1 MHLPLAPELP
11 TELMTEASFFISIS
25 VGFQLTKKY
34 DDDAFIIIS
43 SCTFIPRLTKTQKTK
58 VFVTDFPRWD

>member
-43 SCTFIPRLTKTQKTK
+43 SCTFIPESDKNPN
-58 VFVTDFPRWD
+58 D

>member
-1 MHLPLAPELP
+1 MHLPLAPEPP
-11 TELMTEASFFISIS
+11 TPYWINSKSFFISIS

-43 SCTFIPRLTKTQKTK
+43 SCTFIPASDKNPN
-58 VFVTDFPRWD
+58 D